1 MLGHRRG
8 HFRIQ
13 RRQDLFVQLDQRDG
27 DAAADEAF
35 GHFQAD
41 ETGAD
46 DDRPPPAA
54 VQRRLDAVRVM
65 EISQGEDAGQIG
77 AGDRQARRGGA
88 GGQNQLVVGLAIDP
102 AGGQIAD
109 NDALARPVDRLDLA
123 LRPHV
128 QFEPLAEPLGRD
140 DQQLA
145 AIGDLAAE
153 VVGQAAI
160 GKRDV
165 RSSLE
170 EDDFGVFRKASRPG
184 GSRRAA
190 RHASDN
196 KQLHDW
202 HGSGVKGVKGIPSA
216 CKKLYER
223 VWHSQEEP
231 VFAVTRFHGIRA
243 NNIPMPQVSVIPA
256 KIKPAPTKA
265 ASAEQA
271 GWTSQPS
278 TAPNRTSEPAVM
290 RTCRSKAKGFLAAD
304 HGQAGGGPGQRSA
317 FDVDDV
323 NAARGRQLFAR
334 LLAAS
339 ARAADHIERLPG
351 VRPAPQQSRR
361 IERVQRDVAGKIGM
375 HLAELRRGANVD
387 QLHRLTAQPQGLQ
400 IHGGNGCNVHG
411 SLLVLA
417 KRWRMQARNS
427 LKHGSHTR

>member
-1 MLGHRRG
+1 MRAELLGHRRG

-13 RRQDLFVQLDQRDG
+13 RRQDLLVQLDQRDG

-54 VQRRLDAVRVM
+54 VQRPLDAVRVM

-109 NDALARPVDRLDLA
+109 NDALACPVDRLDLG
-123 LRPHV
+123 LRSHV

-184 GSRRAA
+184 GSRGAA

-196 KQLHDW
+196 KQFHDRW
-202 HGSGVKGVKGIPSA
+202 HP
-216 CKKLYER
+216 
-223 VWHSQEEP
+223 HEEP

-265 ASAEQA
+265 ARRGPGRMDQPAEHDAQ
-271 GWTSQPS
+271 QDE
-278 TAPNRTSEPAVM
+278 R
-290 RTCRSKAKGFLAAD
+290 
-304 HGQAGGGPGQRSA
+304 AGGDANLPLQGE
-317 FDVDDV
+317 
-323 NAARGRQLFAR
+323 R
-334 LLAAS
+334 LLGRGP
-339 ARAADHIERLPG
+339 RAGR
-351 VRPAPQQSRR
+351 RRSTPAFR
-361 IERVQRDVAGKIGM
+361 
-375 HLAELRRGANVD
+375 LRR
-387 QLHRLTAQPQGLQ
+387 
-400 IHGGNGCNVHG
+400 
-411 SLLVLA
+411 
-417 KRWRMQARNS
+417 
-427 LKHGSHTR
+427 